1 MSGGAPITNRIF
13 ELLNTRALPLTR
25 TEIATSMGVKREDIR
40 KTLKRLLDTKYLVS
54 EFDSNGIEY
63 ITTNPNK
70 PKQSTAKGAKPAK
83 EKPKAKVA
91 PKPITEEDAMKA
103 VAAENGINEEYLRGY
118 NRGYYDAMQISQK
131 EAFIEGKRSVAR
143 KIAAILNIDMSH
155 LLR

>member
-1 MSGGAPITNRIF
+1 
-13 ELLNTRALPLTR
+13 
-25 TEIATSMGVKREDIR
+25 
-40 KTLKRLLDTKYLVS
+40 
-54 EFDSNGIEY
+54 
-63 ITTNPNK
+63 
-70 PKQSTAKGAKPAK
+70 
-83 EKPKAKVA
+83 
-91 PKPITEEDAMKA
+91 MKA